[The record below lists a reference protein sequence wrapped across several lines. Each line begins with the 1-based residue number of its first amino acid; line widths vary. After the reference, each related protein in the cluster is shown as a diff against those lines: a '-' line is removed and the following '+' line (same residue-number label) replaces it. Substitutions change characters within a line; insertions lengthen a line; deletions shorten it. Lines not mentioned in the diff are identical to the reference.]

1 MGLLDILKRKPKE
14 QKDEEIDKYNE
25 RIDMYNAQVDKEN
38 TQVESEATPKLDL
51 SKKIGLNFSK
61 LNLDKDEIRKKRY
74 FLLDVSG
81 SMDGYI
87 NNTRKID
94 SLREVMGKYPDAHKT
109 CFSSNVL
116 NTDKIPEPD
125 GTTNLA
131 AALRFVKSVI
141 PTPERI
147 VLISDGEPNSISDA
161 RRAATELALP
171 IDIIFIGHKGSEGG
185 KFMEELAKLTN
196 GQHFLV

>member
-1 MGLLDILKRKPKE
+1 MSLLDSIFRKKQKE
-14 QKDEEIDKYNE
+14 QKNE
-25 RIDMYNAQVDKEN
+25 PTSEPQVIQFQAQSDV
-38 TQVESEATPKLDL
+38 SPKIDL
-51 SKKIGLNFSK
+51 SKKISLNFSK

-94 SLREVMGKYPDAHKT
+94 SLREVMEKYPDAHKI
-109 CFSSNVL
+109 CFSSDVL
-116 NTDKIPEPD
+116 NSDRIPEPD

-131 AALRFVKSVI
+131 AALRFIESVT

-161 RRAATELALP
+161 RKAATELALP

-196 GQHFLV
+196 GQHFIV